1 MRAVLKTSILS
12 LACCLLTAQ
21 AALGAVVDGNRI
33 MDQDMGE
40 NLCALTF
47 DDGPSVHTPE
57 LLDMLAGY
65 GVKATFFLLGKNAQ
79 YYPEI
84 TRRIVREGHEVG
96 NHSWSHPNLK
106 KMSTDAQQWQIERT
120 DEVLRAFGAAPVY
133 MRPPY
138 GAYDERTQK
147 IAEKLGVSLI
157 LWSMDS
163 YDWKRLPE
171 NYARIPSTRGTVYE
185 DGALRGIFL
194 FHDIHKTTV
203 DDLPRI
209 IDNLRAGGCQK
220 FVTVSEYLEGILD
233 PEPPALMARTMV
245 RDPKPVESPGYAMT
259 RERARL
265 ARCSLPDGAVSLN
278 LEDARAAFAQ
288 PETVH

>member
-1 MRAVLKTSILS
+1 MLRILKPFLIIL
-12 LACCLLTAQ
+12 AF
-21 AALGAVVDGNRI
+21 ALIVSSEANARVVDGNKI

-47 DDGPSVHTPE
+47 DDGPSIYTPA
-57 LLDMLAGY
+57 LLDMLSSY
-65 GVKATFFLLGKNAQ
+65 GIKATFFLLGRSAD

-106 KMSTDAQQWQIERT
+106 RLSTDAQAWQIERT
-120 DEVLRAFGAAPVY
+120 DEILRGLGAAPLY

-138 GAYDERTQK
+138 GAFDERTEK

-171 NYARIPSTRGTVYE
+171 NYAQILSTRGTVYAE
-185 DGALRGIFL
+185 GELRGVFL
-194 FHDIHKTTV
+194 FHDIHKATV
-203 DDLPRI
+203 DDLPKI
-209 IDNLRAGGCQK
+209 IANLRAGGCEK
-220 FVTVSEYLEGILD
+220 FVTVSEYLAGALD
-233 PEPPALMARTMV
+233 PEPPLLMSRKKTI
-245 RDPKPVESPGYAMT
+245 DPLPAPYPAYAVT
-259 RERARL
+259 RGPARL
-265 ARCSLPDGAVSLN
+265 ARCGKPAGVAPLN
-278 LEDARAAFAQ
+278 LEDAQAAVAQ

>member
-1 MRAVLKTSILS
+1 MSKILKRVFIILAFS
-12 LACCLLTAQ
+12 LIVSS
-21 AALGAVVDGNRI
+21 AANARVVDGNKI

-47 DDGPSVHTPE
+47 DDGPSIYTPA
-57 LLDMLAGY
+57 LLDMLASY
-65 GVKATFFLLGKNAQ
+65 GIKATFFLLGRSAD

-106 KMSTDAQQWQIERT
+106 RLSTDAQAWQIERT
-120 DEVLRAFGAAPVY
+120 DEILRDLGAAPLY

-138 GAYDERTQK
+138 GAFDERTEK

-171 NYARIPSTRGTVYE
+171 NYAQILSTRGTVYAE
-185 DGALRGIFL
+185 GELRGVFL
-194 FHDIHKTTV
+194 FHDIHKATV
-203 DDLPRI
+203 DDL
-209 IDNLRAGGCQK
+209 
-220 FVTVSEYLEGILD
+220 
-233 PEPPALMARTMV
+233 
-245 RDPKPVESPGYAMT
+245 
-259 RERARL
+259 
-265 ARCSLPDGAVSLN
+265 
-278 LEDARAAFAQ
+278 
-288 PETVH
+288 